1 MLKRLEILLNCCT
14 HLTIYHY
21 LIRTFHFFNF
31 RTVKNMALKI
41 LENLHGQVNGIRY
54 LRFLINNI
62 WRSKLLFLC
71 YSNRATTVFPNGKF
85 DGSRARHSDT
95 TIISPRKQSHCF
107 RKSKTL
113 EKFWSGFD
121 NENNRPQIGALF
133 ERLTSCYALFC

>member
-21 LIRTFHFFNF
+21 LIRSFPFFNF

-41 LENLHGQVNGIRY
+41 LGNLHGQLNGIRY

-71 YSNRATTVFPNGKF
+71 YSNRATVVFPNGKF

-95 TIISPRKQSHCF
+95 TVISPRKQSHRF

-113 EKFWSGFD
+113 EKFWSHFD
-121 NENNRPQIGALF
+121 NENNKPQIGGLF